1 MGEKCHDKCSF
12 LKRAIRT
19 PREINLDKSKQK
31 IKHPHDTQEIFLL
44 SKMPNFILSLDKNV
58 LIPTESYSFDLAE
71 HILIITSTTSC
82 VLVRNGMLLLHTV
95 QAFYGDVTAQF
106 IRR

>member
-1 MGEKCHDKCSF
+1 MPRQVLIFKESNSY
-12 LKRAIRT
+12 

-31 IKHPHDTQEIFLL
+31 IKHPHDTKEIFLL

-71 HILIITSTTSC
+71 HILITSTSC

-95 QAFYGDVTAQF
+95 QAFYGNLTAQYPL
-106 IRR
+106 